1 MDAERVMVGKKPKV
15 LYEYTVLRDSGFGKT
30 CLFCVRGLDF
40 LNTPVV
46 PAQAATPFPK
56 QTALVRFRHT
66 RRLLPKNEIMVV
78 RSATAIR

>member
-46 PAQAATPFPK
+46 PAQAATPFPS
-56 QTALVRFRHT
+56 RPPWSDF
-66 RRLLPKNEIMVV
+66 
-78 RSATAIR
+78 AIPAVYCQKMK